1 MTEHKTKLEFVH
13 HQVLQMISDENMK
26 PGDRLPSELE
36 FQKLYDVSRHT
47 VRSALNRLENAG
59 VIVKEQGSGSFVA
72 KLKPKRD
79 YKEIGVI
86 TTYVSDYIFPLTIRG
101 IEQELTKNGYSMIL
115 SSTNNDR
122 TIEEKAIK
130 MMIDRNVDGVI
141 VEPTQ
146 SSYYNSNIGLYLKL
160 KNMGIPII
168 MINARYEELECPL
181 IALDDLNAGYE
192 ATKNLIE
199 NNHVNIGGIFKAD
212 DRQGKERHKGFI
224 KACSEFGI
232 NYNNENVIFY
242 ETATFNDI
250 ISTQVAK
257 MVEDKRITGVVCY
270 NDTVA
275 IEVLKLIWSFGY
287 NVPED
292 LSIVSHDNSTL
303 SSMTEVKIN
312 SINHPK
318 TILGRDAAI
327 NIIKMV
333 EDPNHEMD
341 SIFYPAKM
349 IIKESVKKLEIE

>member
-1 MTEHKTKLEFVH
+1 MTAHKTKLEYVH
-13 HQVLQMISDENMK
+13 HQILKKISEENME
-26 PGDRLPSELE
+26 PGDKLPSELE
-36 FQKLYDVSRHT
+36 FQKMYDVSRHT

-59 VIVKEQGSGSFVA
+59 IIVKEQGAGSFVA

-122 TIEEKAIK
+122 DIEEAAIQ

-146 SSYYNSNIGLYLKL
+146 SSYYNSNLGLYLKL

-168 MINARYEELECPL
+168 MINARYEGLDFPL

-199 NNHVNIGGIFKAD
+199 NNHTNIGGIFKAD
-212 DRQGKERHKGFI
+212 DLQGQERHKGFI
-224 KACSEFGI
+224 KACFEYGI
-232 NYNNENVIFY
+232 NYNKENIFFY
-242 ETATFNDI
+242 ETDNFNEV
-250 ISTQVAK
+250 ISTKVSE
-257 MVEDKRITGVVCY
+257 MVKSKRVTGVVCY

-275 IEVLKLIWSFGY
+275 IEILKLIWTFGY

-303 SSMTEVKIN
+303 SSITEVKIN

-333 EDPNHEMD
+333 EDPNYEMY

-349 IIKESVKKLEIE
+349 IEKQSVKKLDIE